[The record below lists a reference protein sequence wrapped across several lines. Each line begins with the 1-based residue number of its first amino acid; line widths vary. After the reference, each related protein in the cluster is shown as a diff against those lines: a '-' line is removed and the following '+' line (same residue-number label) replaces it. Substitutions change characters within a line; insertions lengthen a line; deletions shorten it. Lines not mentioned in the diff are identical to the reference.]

1 MKKSFVVIV
10 FLSVLGCAKKP
21 VIDSA
26 AAGNKPDPLLVQ
38 TAAAQTRRIDRS
50 ISVTGSLIP
59 DETVNVSFEVAGRVS
74 AIQTDFGKTVHKGD
88 VIAELDQREYSIQ
101 LERSKAALA
110 QALARLGLIPGQEQT
125 PPDSTPAMRQA
136 MAQQDDA
143 KFKYESAA
151 KLVKTG
157 DVSQERFT
165 ELEKAYRAR
174 QAAVEASRDDMRT
187 NWANMQ
193 SLRADVKM
201 AEKRLSDTVVR
212 APFDGAVTAKMI
224 SAGQYIKENTT
235 VVTLVKSSPLRLH
248 LDVPE
253 SAAGEIGVGT
263 SVKFAT
269 SALPG
274 QEFSAT
280 VREINPSLDAKS
292 RSLTV
297 EARISGADGRLRPG
311 MFVEVQLVTARQAD
325 VVLVPRQAVYTI
337 AGLTKVFVVR
347 DGHASE
353 QRVPPGL
360 EVGDMIEVPASQ
372 VKAGD
377 RVAVSN
383 LSALVDG
390 AEVRG
395 GA

>member
-38 TAAAQTRRIDRS
+38 TAAAQARRIDRS

-110 QALARLGLIPGQEQT
+110 QSLARLGLIPGQEQT

-136 MAQQDDA
+136 VAQQDDA

-263 SVKFAT
+263 SLKFAT
-269 SALPG
+269 SALP
-274 QEFSAT
+274 
-280 VREINPSLDAKS
+280 EI
-292 RSLTV
+292 
-297 EARISGADGRLRPG
+297 GRAH
-311 MFVEVQLVTARQAD
+311 V
-325 VVLVPRQAVYTI
+325 
-337 AGLTKVFVVR
+337 
-347 DGHASE
+347 
-353 QRVPPGL
+353 
-360 EVGDMIEVPASQ
+360 
-372 VKAGD
+372 
-377 RVAVSN
+377 
-383 LSALVDG
+383 
-390 AEVRG
+390 
-395 GA
+395 

>member
-74 AIQTDFGKTVHKGD
+74 AIQTDFGKTVRKGD

-136 MAQQDDA
+136 VAQQDDA

-383 LSALVDG
+383 LPALVDG